1 MARPLYWEPVWS
13 KIKTVGKTGVIPSG
27 QKIETAAKTGSCPV
41 AVYPCRMT
49 SATLSE
55 ARNCAHR
62 ESTGQ
67 GGETYGLGVHPG
79 IRHRDGGPGAAG
91 AERISGRRATA
102 TVQYHNWYSRWIA
115 YRRVMQF
122 ELARGPNTCDA
133 SGRPVVEFR
142 AGHGPPSCSPLGH

>member
-67 GGETYGLGVHPG
+67 GG
-79 IRHRDGGPGAAG
+79 RHMDWACILAY
-91 AERISGRRATA
+91 ATGM
-102 TVQYHNWYSRWIA
+102 VDQ
-115 YRRVMQF
+115 
-122 ELARGPNTCDA
+122 ELLARNEYLAAEPPLPCSTTTGIPA
-133 SGRPVVEFR
+133 GSPIVV
-142 AGHGPPSCSPLGH
+142 